1 MKRIFKKQDVIDV
14 NSCENVKINCKGYF
28 FDKIPKDL
36 VIPKSKDAFF
46 LKVIDSLKGDCFG
59 TINTLWHGDKVRYYP
74 YFVPA
79 SLVFE
84 KPEPRPF
91 KTFKECFKTI
101 DNLLDDDVDIDV
113 CGELGIRFDYR
124 EKGKHEMHTALVTSI
139 GTQITDE
146 GKEIRYLNNVSLEYW
161 FEKYELLINGDW
173 VPFGIEE

>member
-1 MKRIFKKQDVIDV
+1 MKKIFKKQDVVDV
-14 NSCENVKINCKGYF
+14 NSCENVNINCKGYF
-28 FDKIPKDL
+28 FYKIPKDL

-59 TINTLWHGDKVRYYP
+59 TINTLWHGDKVKYYP

-101 DNLLDDDVDIDV
+101 DNLLDDGDIDV

-124 EKGKHEMHTALVTSI
+124 EKGKHEMHTALVTSLC
-139 GTQITDE
+139 TQITDG

>member
-1 MKRIFKKQDVIDV
+1 MKKIFKKQDIFDIS
-14 NSCENVKINCKGYF
+14 SCENIHINCKGYF
-28 FDKIPKDL
+28 FNKIPKDL

-46 LKVIDSLKGDCFG
+46 LKVIDSLTKNCFG
-59 TINTLWHGDKVRYYP
+59 YVPLWESGDKAVFYP

-91 KTFKECFKTI
+91 KTFKECFKKI
-101 DNLLDDDVDIDV
+101 DNLLDDEDIDV

-124 EKGKHEMHTALVTSI
+124 EKGKHEMHTALVTSLC
-139 GTQITDE
+139 TQITDG

>member
-1 MKRIFKKQDVIDV
+1 MKKIFKKQDVFDV
-14 NSCENVKINCKGYF
+14 SSCENVHINCKGYF

-36 VIPKSKDAFF
+36 VIPKSKDVFF

-101 DNLLDDDVDIDV
+101 DNLLDDDDIDV

-124 EKGKHEMHTALVTSI
+124 EKGKHEMHTALVTSLC
-139 GTQITDE
+139 TQVTDD

>member
-1 MKRIFKKQDVIDV
+1 MKRIFCKNDVFDV
-14 NSCENVKINCKGYF
+14 SSCENVHINCKGYF
-28 FDKIPKDL
+28 FDKVPKDL

-101 DNLLDDDVDIDV
+101 DNLPEDDDIDV

-124 EKGKHEMHTALVTSI
+124 EKGKREMHTALVTSLC
-139 GTQITDE
+139 TQITDG

>member
-1 MKRIFKKQDVIDV
+1 MKKIFKKQDVVDV
-14 NSCENVKINCKGYF
+14 NSCENVNINCKGYF

-36 VIPKSKDAFF
+36 VVPKSKDAFF
-46 LKVIDSLKGDCFG
+46 LKVIDSLKSDCFG
-59 TINTLWHGDKVRYYP
+59 TINTLWHSDKVRYYP

-101 DNLLDDDVDIDV
+101 DNLLDDDDIDV

-124 EKGKHEMHTALVTSI
+124 VKGQHEMRTALVTSLR
-139 GTQITDE
+139 TQVTNE
-146 GKEIRYLNNVSLEYW
+146 GKKIRYLNDLSFEHW
-161 FEKYELLINGDW
+161 FENYELLINGDW

>member
-1 MKRIFKKQDVIDV
+1 MKKVFCKNDVVDV
-14 NSCENVKINCKGYF
+14 NSCENVHINCKGYF

-101 DNLLDDDVDIDV
+101 DNLLDDEDIDV

-124 EKGKHEMHTALVTSI
+124 EKGKHEMHTALVTSLC
-139 GTQITDE
+139 TQVTDD

>member
-1 MKRIFKKQDVIDV
+1 MKKIFKKQDVIDV
-14 NSCENVKINCKGYF
+14 NSCENVHINCKGYF

-59 TINTLWHGDKVRYYP
+59 TITSLWANDKVRYYP

-101 DNLLDDDVDIDV
+101 DNLLDDEDIDI

-124 EKGKHEMHTALVTSI
+124 EKGKHEMHTALVTSLC
-139 GTQITDE
+139 TQVTND

>member
-1 MKRIFKKQDVIDV
+1 MKKVFCKNDVVDV
-14 NSCENVKINCKGYF
+14 NSCENVNINCKGYF

-59 TINTLWHGDKVRYYP
+59 IINTLWHGDKVRYYP

-101 DNLLDDDVDIDV
+101 DNLLDDKDIDV

-124 EKGKHEMHTALVTSI
+124 EKGKHEMHTALVTSLC
-139 GTQITDE
+139 TQITDD
-146 GKEIRYLNNVSLEYW
+146 GKEIRYLNNVSFEYW

-173 VPFGIEE
+173 VPFGVEE

>member
-1 MKRIFKKQDVIDV
+1 MKKIFKKQDVVDV
-14 NSCENVKINCKGYF
+14 NSCENVNINCKGYF

-91 KTFKECFKTI
+91 KNFKECFKTI
-101 DNLLDDDVDIDV
+101 DNLLDDDDIDV

-124 EKGKHEMHTALVTSI
+124 VKGRNEMRTALVTSLC
-139 GTQITDE
+139 TQVTNE
-146 GKEIRYLNNVSLEYW
+146 GKKIRYLNNVSLEYW

>member
-1 MKRIFKKQDVIDV
+1 MKKIFKKQDVIDV
-14 NSCENVKINCKGYF
+14 NSCENVHINCKGYF
-28 FDKIPKDL
+28 FNKIPKDL

-101 DNLLDDDVDIDV
+101 DNLLDDEDIDIR
-113 CGELGIRFDYR
+113 GELGIRFDYR
-124 EKGKHEMHTALVTSI
+124 VKGQREMHTALVTSLC
-139 GTQITDE
+139 TQITDN
-146 GKEIRYLNNVSLEYW
+146 GKEIKYLNNVSLECW

-173 VPFGIEE
+173 VPFGVEE

>member
-1 MKRIFKKQDVIDV
+1 MKKIFKKQDVIDV
-14 NSCENVKINCKGYF
+14 NSCENVHINCKGYF

-36 VIPKSKDAFF
+36 VVPKSKDAFF

-101 DNLLDDDVDIDV
+101 DNLLDDKDIDIY
-113 CGELGIRFDYR
+113 GELGIRFDYR
-124 EKGKHEMHTALVTSI
+124 EKGKHEMHTALVTSLC
-139 GTQITDE
+139 TQITDD

>member
-1 MKRIFKKQDVIDV
+1 MKKVFYKNDVFDV
-14 NSCENVKINCKGYF
+14 SSCENVHINCKGYF

-36 VIPKSKDAFF
+36 VIPKSKDVLFVR
-46 LKVIDSLKGDCFG
+46 VINSLKGDCFG
-59 TINTLWHGDKVRYYP
+59 TITPLWANDKVRYYP

-84 KPEPRPF
+84 RPEPRPF

-101 DNLLDDDVDIDV
+101 DNLSDDDIDV

-124 EKGKHEMHTALVTSI
+124 VKGQHEMRTALVTSLR
-139 GTQITDE
+139 TQVTNE
-146 GKEIRYLNNVSLEYW
+146 GKKIRYLNDLSFEHW
-161 FEKYELLINGDW
+161 FENYELLINGNW

>member
-1 MKRIFKKQDVIDV
+1 MKRIFKKQDVVDV
-14 NSCENVKINCKGYF
+14 NSCENVHINCKGYF
-28 FDKIPKDL
+28 FNKIPKDL

-91 KTFKECFKTI
+91 KTFEECFRKI
-101 DNLLDDDVDIDV
+101 DDLSDDEYIDV

-124 EKGKHEMHTALVTSI
+124 EKGKREMHTALVTSLC
-139 GTQITDE
+139 TQITDG
-146 GKEIRYLNNVSLEYW
+146 GKEIRYLNDVSLEHW

>member
-1 MKRIFKKQDVIDV
+1 MKKIFKKQDVFDV
-14 NSCENVKINCKGYF
+14 SSCENIHINCKGYF

-101 DNLLDDDVDIDV
+101 DNLLDDEDIDI

-139 GTQITDE
+139 GTQITDDD
-146 GKEIRYLNNVSLEYW
+146 KKIRYLNNVSLEYW

>member
-1 MKRIFKKQDVIDV
+1 MKKVFCKNDVVDV
-14 NSCENVKINCKGYF
+14 NSCENVHINCKGYF

-101 DNLLDDDVDIDV
+101 DNLLDDEDIDV

-139 GTQITDE
+139 GTKITDG

>member
-1 MKRIFKKQDVIDV
+1 MKKIFKKQDVVDV
-14 NSCENVKINCKGYF
+14 NSCENVYINCKGYF

-59 TINTLWHGDKVRYYP
+59 TNNTLWHGDKVRYFP

-79 SLVFE
+79 GLVFE
-84 KPEPRPF
+84 EPEFRPF

-101 DNLLDDDVDIDV
+101 DNLSDDDNIDV
-113 CGELGIRFDYR
+113 SGELGIRFDYR
-124 EKGKHEMHTALVTSI
+124 VKGQHEMRTALVTSLR
-139 GTQITDE
+139 TQIADD
-146 GKEIRYLNNVSLEYW
+146 GKEIRYLNDVSLEYW
-161 FEKYELLINGDW
+161 FENYELLIDGDW

>member
-1 MKRIFKKQDVIDV
+1 MKKVFCKNDVVDV
-14 NSCENVKINCKGYF
+14 NSCENVHINCKGYF

-36 VIPKSKDAFF
+36 VVPKSKDAFF

-101 DNLLDDDVDIDV
+101 DNLSDDDDIDV

-139 GTQITDE
+139 GTQITDG

>member
-1 MKRIFKKQDVIDV
+1 MKSIFRKQDVIDV
-14 NSCENVKINCKGYF
+14 NSCANAYINCKGYF

-59 TINTLWHGDKVRYYP
+59 TTDTLWHGDKVRYYP
-74 YFVPA
+74 YFIPLG
-79 SLVFE
+79 LVFKE
-84 KPEPRPF
+84 PEARPF

-101 DNLLDDDVDIDV
+101 DNLSDDDDIDV

-124 EKGKHEMHTALVTSI
+124 VKGQHEMRTALVTSLR
-139 GTQITDE
+139 TQVTNE
-146 GKEIRYLNNVSLEYW
+146 GKEIRYLNDVSLEYW
-161 FEKYELLINGDW
+161 FENYELLINGDW

>member
-14 NSCENVKINCKGYF
+14 NSCENVHINCKGYF

-101 DNLLDDDVDIDV
+101 DNLSDDEDIDV

-139 GTQITDE
+139 GTQITDG

-173 VPFGIEE
+173 VPFGVEE

>member
-14 NSCENVKINCKGYF
+14 NSCETVHINCKGYF

-74 YFVPA
+74 YFLPA

-101 DNLLDDDVDIDV
+101 DNLLDDEDIDV
-113 CGELGIRFDYR
+113 CGELGVRFDYR
-124 EKGKHEMHTALVTSI
+124 VKGQHEMRTALVTSLC
-139 GTQITDE
+139 TQVTDD